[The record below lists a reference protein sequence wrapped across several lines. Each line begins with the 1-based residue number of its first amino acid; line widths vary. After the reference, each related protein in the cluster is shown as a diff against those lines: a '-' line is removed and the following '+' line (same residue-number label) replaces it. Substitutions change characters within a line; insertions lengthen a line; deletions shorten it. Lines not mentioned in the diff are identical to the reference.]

1 MTFEYGELKD
11 YVVPGGIQTG
21 PFGSQLKAE
30 EYASVGVP
38 IVMPR
43 DMVAGR
49 ISSER
54 ISRVPEATAKRLQ
67 RHRCELGDILF
78 ARRGEIGRL
87 VLISIKNVGWLCGTG
102 CLRIRPSQM
111 VVPSL
116 LAVALQRQECVDWLI
131 KNAVGQTMLNLNT
144 EILSSLPLALP
155 PFLEQRKIA
164 DILTTWDEA
173 LEKIDALIAV
183 KERRKQALMHQFLR
197 GRKRLNGCAVK
208 ISMKHASEL
217 FANRSERNTARLPVL
232 SVTQDQG
239 VVLRSGMER
248 KITHDQGNTHTY
260 KVVNDGDYVI
270 SLRSFQGGLEFSAH
284 NGAVSPAYH
293 VIYPIVQIAPSF
305 YRHYFKSV
313 DFIGRLATAVIGI
326 RDGKQVNY
334 QDFGF
339 LKLPYPDIETQ
350 KSIGAILDT
359 CEEELRLIR
368 AKRDALDQQKRG
380 LMQRLLTGRVRVKR
394 CELR

>member
-1 MTFEYGELKD
+1 MTAKGW
-11 YVVPGGIQTG
+11 QTKTIDDLCEFSNG
-21 PFGSQLKAE
+21 HGFG
-30 EYASVGVP
+30 
-38 IVMPR
+38 PR
-43 DMVAGR
+43 DWAEAGIPIIR
-49 ISSER
+49 IQNLNGETDFNYFQGK
-54 ISRVPEATAKRLQ
+54 PEPEWLVEPGT
-67 RHRCELGDILF
+67 ILF
-78 ARRGEIGRL
+78 AWAGTRGVSFGPTIWNGPQG
-87 VLISIKNVGWLCGTG
+87 VLNQHIFRVQSRQGVERKWLY
-102 CLRIRPSQM
+102 
-111 VVPSL
+111 
-116 LAVALQRQECVDWLI
+116 
-131 KNAVGQTMLNLNT
+131 
-144 EILSSLPLALP
+144 LALRGATDRIERKAHGFKSTLLHVGKKDITRQLIQVP
-155 PFLEQRKIA
+155 PLPEQRKIS
-164 DILTTWDEA
+164 DILATWDMA
-173 LEKIDALIAV
+173 LEKLDSLIVA
-183 KERRKQALMHQFLR
+183 KERCKKALLHQLLT
-197 GRKRLNGCAVK
+197 GEKRLKGCAVK

-217 FANRSERNTARLPVL
+217 FANRSERNTSRLPVL

-260 KVVNDGDYVI
+260 KVVNEGDYVI
-270 SLRSFQGGLEFSAH
+270 SLRSFQGGLEYSAH

-350 KSIGAILDT
+350 KSIGAILDN
-359 CEEELRLIR
+359 CEEELRLLR